1 MITARSAGRIQPRRA
16 QSRTSPLNPSASST
30 LRASV
35 GDAGAASG
43 LLNSSRQAGGALGL
57 AALVNIAATAT
68 SHDAAR
74 AGYAAGLV
82 HGYHVAFAVNAG
94 IMVAAGLVALPAPA
108 RSGGSR
114 QPREDG

>member
-1 MITARSAGRIQPRRA
+1 M
-16 QSRTSPLNPSASST
+16 
-30 LRASV
+30 
-35 GDAGAASG
+35 
-43 LLNSSRQAGGALGL
+43 GGALGL

-94 IMVAAGLVALPAPA
+94 IMVAAGLVALALPAPA
-108 RSGGSR
+108 GSGGSR